1 MVRSEMPQKSVLR
14 GAIIACIA
22 VFVLGA
28 CAQDDTESL
37 YGYVPPTSK
46 NVSTAFIT
54 EATTNQPF
62 YFAAQPNELLI
73 AYFGYTH
80 CPDICPTTLV
90 AIKNA
95 KQKIGDLASRVDL
108 AMATVDP
115 ERDTLD
121 VLPRYLAS
129 LSDRFHALIPTSV
142 DELRNAEELFQTQ
155 SSVTKDGDKIEVV
168 HGGTAYVIDEQG
180 NVVVEW
186 PFGLDANS
194 MAHDLTQLLNK
205 KEASP

>member
-1 MVRSEMPQKSVLR
+1 MQYVHQKR
-14 GAIIACIA
+14 AIFSIAIT
-22 VFVLGA
+22 VFVLVG
-28 CAQDDTESL
+28 CSKNSSQEL
-37 YGYVPPTSK
+37 FGYVPPSLK
-46 NVSTAFIT
+46 NVGAASIT
-54 EATTNQPF
+54 DAETGKPF
-62 YFAAQPNELLI
+62 PFVAQPDELLI

-80 CPDICPTTLV
+80 CPDVCPTTLV

-95 KQKIGDLASRVDL
+95 KQKIGNLASRVDL

-115 ERDTLD
+115 DRDTVQ

-129 LSDRFHALIPTSV
+129 LADRYHALIPASLA
-142 DELRNAEELFQTQ
+142 ELREAEQFFQTT
-155 SSVTKDGDKIEVV
+155 SSVTVTGDKIDVV
-168 HGGTAYVIDEQG
+168 HSGTAYVIDENG

-205 KEASP
+205 KEAPQ